1 MGGVLWSIS
10 TISAVTSIFA
20 NKAVLANKASID
32 YCTLPVEGSI
42 TNHLLFIAIYYISIT
57 MVIMLGCII
66 AIQIII
72 VVAIIEY
79 TKYNNKFINE
89 NNLIIKDTNFH
100 FAKFKEVL
108 DKLEKL
114 NTDIVTN
121 NNITC
126 EFISKLK
133 VYQKQIDKTTGNIAI
148 SLQEIKN
155 ENKAKNSLDN
165 SKQMNTKPLTIK
177 RNRKLKKAQNKDN
190 KKIVTMAY
198 PK

>member
-1 MGGVLWSIS
+1 
-10 TISAVTSIFA
+10 
-20 NKAVLANKASID
+20 
-32 YCTLPVEGSI
+32 
-42 TNHLLFIAIYYISIT
+42 

-72 VVAIIEY
+72 VVAII
-79 TKYNNKFINE
+79 KYVKHNNKFINE
-89 NNLIIKDTNFH
+89 SNLIIKDTNFH

-133 VYQKQIDKTTGNIAI
+133 AYQKQIDKTTGNIAI

-165 SKQMNTKPLTIK
+165 SKQINTKSLTIK

-190 KKIVTMAY
+190 KKIVTTAY

>member
-1 MGGVLWSIS
+1 M
-10 TISAVTSIFA
+10 
-20 NKAVLANKASID
+20 LA
-32 YCTLPVEGSI
+32 
-42 TNHLLFIAIYYISIT
+42 
-57 MVIMLGCII
+57 CII
-66 AIQIII
+66 ALQIVI
-72 VVAIIEY
+72 VIAIIKY
-79 TKYNNKFINE
+79 IKYNNKFINE
-89 NNLIIKDTNFH
+89 SNLIIKDTNFH

-108 DKLEKL
+108 DKFEKL

-121 NNITC
+121 NNVTC

-133 VYQKQIDKTTGNIAI
+133 VYQKQIDKTTTNIAI

-165 SKQMNTKPLTIK
+165 SKQINTKPLTIK

-190 KKIVTMAY
+190 NQIVTTAY

>member
-1 MGGVLWSIS
+1 
-10 TISAVTSIFA
+10 
-20 NKAVLANKASID
+20 
-32 YCTLPVEGSI
+32 
-42 TNHLLFIAIYYISIT
+42 
-57 MVIMLGCII
+57 MVIVLSCII

-72 VVAIIEY
+72 VVAII
-79 TKYNNKFINE
+79 KYAKHNNKFINE
-89 NNLIIKDTNFH
+89 SNLIIKDTNFH

-121 NNITC
+121 NNIIC

-133 VYQKQIDKTTGNIAI
+133 AYQKQIDKTIGNIAI

-165 SKQMNTKPLTIK
+165 SKQINTKPLTIK
-177 RNRKLKKAQNKDN
+177 RNRKLKKAQNKNN
-190 KKIVTMAY
+190 KKIVTVAY